1 MTEPKSESIKEIADY
16 LEVKYKIGLL
26 WKNFTR
32 EKRSDEWYKENT
44 PTTSPFVNENDGLMI
59 DFSRNNNP
67 KLESFKEISQLL
79 NSLQGTM
86 ATIDPYSVKKEA
98 IDEYRIDTIEERLT
112 RIEDKVD
119 LLISQLKLEFY
130 KKNDGTSR

>member
-1 MTEPKSESIKEIADY
+1 MMFDEP
-16 LEVKYKIGLL
+16 
-26 WKNFTR
+26 
-32 EKRSDEWYKENT
+32 
-44 PTTSPFVNENDGLMI
+44 
-59 DFSRNNNP
+59 
-67 KLESFKEISQLL
+67 LL

-119 LLISQLKLEFY
+119 LLIKQLKEEDY
-130 KKNDGTSR
+130 Q

>member
-16 LEVKYKIGLL
+16 LDVKYKIGLL
-26 WKNFTR
+26 WENFTR
-32 EKRSDEWYKENT
+32 EKRNDEWYKENT

-98 IDEYRIDTIEERLT
+98 IDEYIIDTIEERLT

-119 LLISQLKLEFY
+119 LLITQARNLY
-130 KKNDGTSR
+130 D

>member
-1 MTEPKSESIKEIADY
+1 MTDLDIIKECRQT
-16 LEVKYKIGLL
+16 GRTRTTT
-26 WKNFTR
+26 KN
-32 EKRSDEWYKENT
+32 
-44 PTTSPFVNENDGLMI
+44 
-59 DFSRNNNP
+59 
-67 KLESFKEISQLL
+67 LL

-119 LLISQLKLEFY
+119 LLITQLKIEFY
-130 KKNDGTSR
+130 KKND

>member
-1 MTEPKSESIKEIADY
+1 
-16 LEVKYKIGLL
+16 
-26 WKNFTR
+26 
-32 EKRSDEWYKENT
+32 
-44 PTTSPFVNENDGLMI
+44 MI

-119 LLISQLKLEFY
+119 LLIIQARNLY
-130 KKNDGTSR
+130 D

>member
-1 MTEPKSESIKEIADY
+1 MSKSYISCYNNETKE
-16 LEVKYKIGLL
+16 LEH
-26 WKNFTR
+26 
-32 EKRSDEWYKENT
+32 DE
-44 PTTSPFVNENDGLMI
+44 
-59 DFSRNNNP
+59 
-67 KLESFKEISQLL
+67 QLL

-119 LLISQLKLEFY
+119 LLISQLKIEFY

>member
-1 MTEPKSESIKEIADY
+1 MT
-16 LEVKYKIGLL
+16 
-26 WKNFTR
+26 
-32 EKRSDEWYKENT
+32 
-44 PTTSPFVNENDGLMI
+44 NE
-59 DFSRNNNP
+59 
-67 KLESFKEISQLL
+67 QLL

-119 LLISQLKLEFY
+119 LLITQLKDVQEVVLAHEY
-130 KKNDGTSR
+130 VRNIGL